1 MSICQFCGH
10 EIVVQLSS
18 AAVDAAAEQILRECA
33 TEHGV
38 SVAAIRGRWRMA
50 HIVAARHCAAVRL
63 RYELDLSLKAVGMV
77 LGRRDHS
84 TVIHALNKFPTHPC
98 CSAGYQLGL
107 PRVRQ
112 SA

>member
-10 EIVVQLSS
+10 EIEVKVSDAQV
-18 AAVDAAAEQILRECA
+18 AAAAEKIIQECA
-33 TEHGV
+33 IEHGV
-38 SVAAIRGRWRMA
+38 SVSAIRGRWRKG

-63 RYELDLSLKAVGMV
+63 RYELDLTLKAVGLL

-84 TVIHALNKFPTHPC
+84 TIVSALQKFETHPC

-107 PRVRQ
+107 PRVQ
-112 SA
+112 AIA

>member
-10 EIVVQLSS
+10 EIEAHVSS
-18 AAVDAAAEQILRECA
+18 AEVYAAAERILAEVGA
-33 TEHGV
+33 EHNV
-38 SVAAIRGRWRMA
+38 SPWAIRGRSRMK

-63 RYELDLSLKAVGMV
+63 RYELDLSLKAVGLL

-84 TVIHALNKFPTHPC
+84 TVIHALGKFPTHPC